1 MEPSMRRIACLLI
14 YALLLA
20 GCSSLDR
27 GVNRPSAP
35 APSATS
41 RHYSETGQASYY
53 GARHHGKRTA
63 SGEHFDQNSLSAA
76 HRTLP
81 FGTQVRVTNLANQHQ
96 VVVTIN
102 DRGPVS
108 RRRLIDV
115 SKKAAEALGMLD
127 SGVAKVRVETLD

>member
-1 MEPSMRRIACLLI
+1 MSRQLHALSLLCGL
-14 YALLLA
+14 ALLA

-27 GVNRPSAP
+27 GATHPSPP
-35 APSATS
+35 APSAAPAY
-41 RHYSETGQASYY
+41 RETGEASYY

-63 SGEHFDQNSLSAA
+63 SGEHFDQDELSAA

-81 FGTQVRVTNLANQHQ
+81 FGTQVRVTNLANQRQ

-127 SGVAKVRVETLD
+127 SGVAEVRVEALD

>member
-1 MEPSMRRIACLLI
+1 MRRTACLMI
-14 YALLLA
+14 SVLLLA

-27 GVNRPSAP
+27 GVTRPGS
-35 APSATS
+35 SATS
-41 RHYSETGQASYY
+41 ATGYSETGQASYY

-63 SGEHFDQNSLSAA
+63 SGDAFDQNALTAA
-76 HRTLP
+76 HRSLP
-81 FGTQVRVTNLANQHQ
+81 FGTQVRVTNLANQRQ

-108 RRRLIDV
+108 RRRLIDL

-127 SGVAKVRVETLD
+127 SGVAKVRVEALD